1 MTRLKLIL
9 AGTVLA
15 IGALSTTHHPTLTA
29 GCPECGP
36 VPSCDP
42 NAPVCNLP

>member
-1 MTRLKLIL
+1 MIRLKMIL
-9 AGTVLA
+9 AGAVLA
-15 IGALSTTHHPTLTA
+15 IGALSFNQHPVPTS

-36 VPSCDP
+36 VPTCDP